1 MPDSKLESL
10 LVADCGSVN
19 TKVGLVDWVDGLFRF
34 VGAGTAA
41 TTTDDITL
49 GLRRAVQQV
58 EARTG
63 RRLLTDEGNIITPER
78 IGAQG
83 VDAVVAL
90 TSAPQPLRVAIV
102 GLSRDVSVASALNAI
117 HGTYATVVA
126 TLALDQT
133 GQRWLPVDWDQDVVT
148 DQTGIRIAMARR
160 KSGEP
165 APDPAVIAA
174 EALAHSKP
182 DVIVLV
188 GGVDGGATQG
198 LFEITNL
205 VASIV
210 ASRDE
215 SSRPVIIFAGN
226 REARPQIAQRLGDLT
241 ELRVV
246 DNVRPTM
253 DREDSSVLQAALES
267 LYAERQ
273 VAYLPGME
281 TLMNMTPISVV
292 STARAFENVV
302 RFVARLF
309 DLNVLG
315 ADLGSNTTTLVV
327 ARREQYSRVVRADLG
342 VGQNIERVL
351 AQSGVSALLDWLP
364 MELPEDEALTR
375 CLNRAV
381 HPRAVPVTRE
391 EARITQ
397 AAGRLALMA
406 AARGSNLDTNG
417 LDLILLTGGLLAN
430 NTNLGAMALLALD
443 ALQPSGVF
451 TLAVDTFGL
460 APAFGALAAVN
471 PEAAAAVL
479 ERDGFVTLGTVIA
492 PLSNQREGQ
501 VDLNIKVKPQDGG
514 VMNLEVHHGSLEIV
528 PLAPGQKA
536 SIEVRPAVGVSVGRD
551 RRGMLKAEVEGG
563 ALGLIID
570 ARGRPIV
577 LSKDAE
583 KRRTKIQQWY
593 WDIGGEVA
601 YG

>member
-19 TKVGLVDWVDGLFRF
+19 TKVGLVDWVDGIYRF
-34 VGAGTAA
+34 IGAGTAA
-41 TTTDDITL
+41 TTSDDITV

-63 RRLLTDEGNIITPER
+63 RRLLTDDGNIIAPER

-90 TSAPQPLRVAIV
+90 TSAPPPLRVAIV
-102 GLSRDVSVASALNAI
+102 GLSRDVSVASALDAI

-126 TLALDQT
+126 ILALDET
-133 GQRWLPVDWDQDVVT
+133 GRRWLPVDWDQDVVT
-148 DQTGIRIAMARR
+148 DQTGIRVAMARR
-160 KSGEP
+160 KSGEST
-165 APDPAVIAA
+165 PDPAVIAA

-188 GGVDGGATQG
+188 GGVDGGATNS

-205 VASIV
+205 IASIV
-210 ASRDE
+210 ASREE
-215 SSRPVIIFAGN
+215 SARPVIIFAGN
-226 REARPQIAQRLGDLT
+226 REVRPQIAQRLGDLT

-253 DREDSSVLQAALES
+253 ERADPAALQAALES
-267 LYAERQ
+267 LYAERK
-273 VAYLPGME
+273 VAYQPGMDV
-281 TLMNMTPISVV
+281 LLGMTPINVV

-315 ADLGSNTTTLVV
+315 ADIGSNTTTLVV
-327 ARREQYSRVVRADLG
+327 ARREAYSRVVRADLG
-342 VGQNIERVL
+342 VGQNIERVI
-351 AQSGVSALLDWLP
+351 AVGGVAALLDWLP
-364 MELPEDEALTR
+364 MELTEDDALTR
-375 CLNRAV
+375 CLNRAA
-381 HPRAVPVTRE
+381 HPRSIPVTRE
-391 EARITQ
+391 EARLAQ
-397 AAGRLALMA
+397 AAGRVALMS
-406 AARGSNLDTNG
+406 AARASNVDVND

-471 PEAAAAVL
+471 AEAAAMVL

-492 PLSNQREGQ
+492 PLSNLREGQ
-501 VDLNIKVKPQDGG
+501 VDLNIKIKPQDGG

-536 SIEVRPAVGVSVGRD
+536 QLEVRPAVGVSLGRG
-551 RRGMLKAEVEGG
+551 RRGVLKAEVEGG

-570 ARGRPIV
+570 ARGRPIA
-577 LSKDAE
+577 LPEDPE

>member
-1 MPDSKLESL
+1 
-10 LVADCGSVN
+10 
-19 TKVGLVDWVDGLFRF
+19 
-34 VGAGTAA
+34 
-41 TTTDDITL
+41 
-49 GLRRAVQQV
+49 
-58 EARTG
+58 
-63 RRLLTDEGNIITPER
+63 LLTDDGNIITPER

-90 TSAPQPLRVAIV
+90 TSAPQPLRVALV
-102 GLSRDVSVASALNAI
+102 GLSRDISVSSAINAL

-126 TLALDQT
+126 TLALDET
-133 GQRWLPVDWDQDVVT
+133 GRRWLPVDWEQDVVT
-148 DQTGIRIAMARR
+148 DKAGIRIAMARR
-160 KSGEP
+160 Q
-165 APDPAVIAA
+165 ATDAVPDPAVIAA
-174 EALAHSKP
+174 EALAHAKP

-188 GGVDGGATQG
+188 GGVDGGATNG
-198 LFEITNL
+198 LFELTNL

-210 ASRDE
+210 AARDE
-215 SSRPVIIFAGN
+215 NTRPVIIFAGN

-246 DNVRPTM
+246 ENVRPTLE
-253 DREDSSVLQAALES
+253 REDISALQAALEN

-273 VAYLPGME
+273 VNYLPGLDA
-281 TLMNMTPISVV
+281 LMALTPINVV

-315 ADLGSNTTTLVV
+315 ADLGSSATTLVL
-327 ARREQYSRVVRADLG
+327 ARREAYSRVVRADLG

-351 AQSGVSALLDWLP
+351 ALGGASALLDWVPL
-364 MELPEDEALTR
+364 ELNEEEITTR
-375 CLNRAV
+375 VLNRAV
-381 HPRAVPVTRE
+381 RPRAIPATRD
-391 EARITQ
+391 EARVIQ
-397 AAGRLALMA
+397 AAGRVAL
-406 AARGSNLDTNG
+406 RTTVRDSQFDLSD

-443 ALQPSGVF
+443 ALQPSGIF

-471 PEAAAAVL
+471 PEAAARVL

-492 PLSNQREGQ
+492 PLSHQREGQ
-501 VDLNIKVKPQDGG
+501 VDLNIKIKPQDGG
-514 VMNLEVHHGSLEIV
+514 VMNLEVQHGSLEIV

-536 SIEVRPAVGVSVGRD
+536 TLEVRPAAGVNLGRG
-551 RRGMLKAEVEGG
+551 RHGVLKAQVEGG

-577 LSKDAE
+577 LPTDAE
-583 KRRTKIQQWY
+583 KRRIKVQQWY